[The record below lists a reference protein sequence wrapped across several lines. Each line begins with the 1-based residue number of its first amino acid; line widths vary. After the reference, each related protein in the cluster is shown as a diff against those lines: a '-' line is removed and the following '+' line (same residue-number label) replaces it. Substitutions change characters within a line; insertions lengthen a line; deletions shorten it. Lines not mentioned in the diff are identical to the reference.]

1 MEWCASGCPE
11 VVRGENL
18 VVRRYETGGGE
29 VVSFHFRLC
38 YADCK
43 HHFGGISMKQAIIYA
58 RDIERGALKEQLAV
72 CRLYAACCGYRIVR
86 IICQRS
92 TEPSVRRLSRCP
104 AENII
109 VASPAV
115 LGSPYLFLWR
125 RQQLNL
131 AGKRVLCAMQISLQ
145 EETA

>member
-1 MEWCASGCPE
+1 
-11 VVRGENL
+11 
-18 VVRRYETGGGE
+18 
-29 VVSFHFRLC
+29 
-38 YADCK
+38 
-43 HHFGGISMKQAIIYA
+43 MKQAIIYA

-72 CRLYAACCGYRIVR
+72 CRLYAARGGYRIVR
-86 IICQRS
+86 IIFQKN
-92 TEPSVRRLSRCP
+92 TEPSIQRLSRCP

-109 VASPAV
+109 IAKPDV
-115 LGSPYLFLWR
+115 LGSPYHFLWR